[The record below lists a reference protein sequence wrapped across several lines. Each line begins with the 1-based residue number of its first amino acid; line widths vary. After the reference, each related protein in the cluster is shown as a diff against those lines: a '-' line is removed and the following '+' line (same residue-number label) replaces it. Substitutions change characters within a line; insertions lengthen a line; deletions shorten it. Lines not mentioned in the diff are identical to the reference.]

1 MIMTEKSKQHID
13 ACRFCWMCHH
23 ICPIGNATGLERNT
37 AKARAL
43 GLSLVTRD
51 AMPISDVVDSLYECA
66 CCGGCVHDCIT
77 GWDPVMFT
85 KEARLQAAME
95 GALPEYINVLVENCL
110 ETGNAYGKK
119 NLDEALSAAIAK
131 HSAKT
136 DLLLFL
142 GVDARYQA
150 SDSAIKAIKVLEKA
164 NVAFTVLED
173 EPASGQQLEYLISAA
188 NETKEQMNTCAA
200 TLNDYAKVIAYDPQD
215 AKVFKREYKEW
226 GVALNAQVETFT
238 AFLAELADTGALNL
252 KKTDKEVTYQDPF
265 QLARDLGETEEARK
279 VITACASVK
288 EMLCHGAATMWA
300 GNLLMQQW
308 LKNVVIEVAAC
319 RIQNAKGVGAK
330 VMVTASVSEYAA
342 LKMVDQNDVEIVSI
356 EELILGN

>member
-43 GLSLVTRD
+43 GLSLVTRE
-51 AMPISDVVDSLYECA
+51 ALTVQDVVDSLYECA

-85 KEARLQAAME
+85 KEARLQAALE
-95 GALPEYINVLVENCL
+95 DALPEYINTLVDNCL
-110 ETGNAYGKK
+110 ETGNAYGKTE
-119 NLDEALSAAIAK
+119 LDGDLAAAIAK

-136 DLLLFL
+136 DILLFL
-142 GVDARYQA
+142 GVDARYMVPE
-150 SDSAIKAIKVLEKA
+150 SAIKAIKALEKA
-164 NVAFTVLED
+164 NVAFTVLEN

-188 NETKEQMNTCAA
+188 NETKAQMVSCAA
-200 TLNDYAKVIAYDPQD
+200 ILNDYAKVIAYDPQD

-226 GVALNAQVETFT
+226 GVECNAQIVTYT
-238 AFLAELADTGALNL
+238 AFLSELVDNGALKL
-252 KKTDKEVTYQDPF
+252 KKSDKVVTYQDPF
-265 QLARDLGETEEARK
+265 QLARDLGETDEARK
-279 VITACASVK
+279 VITACAALK

-308 LKNVVIEVAAC
+308 MKNVILAVAAC
-319 RIQNAKGVGAK
+319 RLQNAKGVGAK

-342 LKMVDQNDVEIVSI
+342 LKAVDQTDVEILSI
-356 EELILGN
+356 EELILEN